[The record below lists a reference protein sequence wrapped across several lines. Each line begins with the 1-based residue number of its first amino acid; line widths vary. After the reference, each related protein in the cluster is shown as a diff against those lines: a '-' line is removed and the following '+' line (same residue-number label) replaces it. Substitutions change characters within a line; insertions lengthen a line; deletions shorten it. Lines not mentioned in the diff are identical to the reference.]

1 MHLLVVEDDERLRRA
16 LRRLLEAD
24 RHVVELAPDGGTAL
38 ELADATDGIDAV
50 ILDIG
55 LPDINGSRWPAG
67 ATPTRTS
74 RSSCSPPATRSAI
87 ASPASMP
94 VPTTTS

>member
-24 RHVVELAPDGGTAL
+24 RHVVELAHDGHSAL

-55 LPDINGSRWPAG
+55 LPDINGLDVARRLRG
-67 ATPTRTS
+67 ADGTS
-74 RSSCSPPATRSAI
+74 RS
-87 ASPASMP
+87 
-94 VPTTTS
+94 